1 MKRAPIRRP
10 QLDACRRFCARFAG
24 APKFLRAFLAPW
36 GLPPPRV
43 CGAEFAD
50 RGHMRNPPRTRRLP
64 IVFRSLDLEEKTK
77 PVPCVVCPVR
87 ADIMTVGNCGRC
99 RDFRRIEFSDDAQPL
114 LRCATQ
120 LRIAGTSSQ
129 PPRVQDVVRVP
140 VFCAAADTTLAS
152 VLPYLIL
159 GTAQDA
165 IPTLDSEARP
175 MGFVT
180 ISELR
185 ILVAAG
191 IPLDTA
197 LVDVM
202 SQRMT
207 CVLPETALADAE
219 RRVARENS
227 QRLMAVNPDGTFLGC
242 VPLSAASSSGPAAHG
257 CA

>member
-1 MKRAPIRRP
+1 
-10 QLDACRRFCARFAG
+10 
-24 APKFLRAFLAPW
+24 
-36 GLPPPRV
+36 
-43 CGAEFAD
+43 
-50 RGHMRNPPRTRRLP
+50 MRKSPTTRRLP

-99 RDFRRIEFSDDAQPL
+99 PDFKRIEFSDDAQPM

-120 LRIAGTSSQ
+120 LRLAGATDPQ
-129 PPRVQDVVRVP
+129 RVQAVLRVP

-185 ILVAAG
+185 ILVQAG
-191 IPLDTA
+191 VPLDTA

-207 CVLPETALADAE
+207 CVLPETSLEDAE
-219 RRVARENS
+219 RRVAREDS

-242 VPLSAASSSGPAAHG
+242 VPLTAAGGSGTSVHG